1 MPLSFASA
9 SELSALSGLAV
20 AIAGR
25 SRIGDVIIGKG
36 VETGLPRGVA
46 VREAVMKF
54 LMAIGRA
61 FGFGGRLG
69 AGGEVIGFE
78 GTGMEAGAETKG
90 SEVFGKRAETEE
102 SDGSARVVVE
112 AAVKMDATSSGFGN
126 AFGCGGRSG
135 AGASMKGSSCWTT
148 IRTGGSMPGTASGS
162 DTVAKMD
169 ATSSAFAGQMASR
182 LAIL

>member
-54 LMAIGRA
+54 LMAMGRA

-78 GTGMEAGAETKG
+78 GTGTMEAGTGTKG

-148 IRTGGSMPGTASGS
+148 TRTGGSMPGTGS

-169 ATSSAFAGQMASR
+169 ATSSAFAG
-182 LAIL
+182 